1 MRQWIVEFTVDTP
14 AGPKLMVESYYLP
27 TVSDVRNEISKRGGS
42 VLTIRPHERSAF
54 ERWMARSSWWQ
65 VQLLRGIQFRSTV
78 TSPGV
83 ALWRLI
89 QSETNPRR
97 QNILSPAREAL
108 SRGLGVIDAL
118 RALNIFDHG
127 TIAILAASERSNR
140 LIEGI
145 PHAIQSITQKRKNR
159 RAIMGTMAWIGFD
172 MLTIVQGM
180 FWGKDKIIGWFRS
193 NPPTEPDALEK
204 YNVIVG
210 RLEFLWG
217 FLTWLAVGMTAFLVW
232 AIFSFWNNRGKRD
245 WPTARLVRKIP
256 LIGAY
261 LRDLGF
267 ADSTAA
273 AGRMLRG
280 RVPIADVLYQAG
292 EATNLPEVADYWM
305 RAREDLSRG
314 VGLGAALDKDPLTK
328 GERMELAGVTDLDQ
342 VATVMDSISDM
353 RTQSSKTRHS
363 LIVWMAFG
371 LSGVYLVIAFGSA
384 IYALTVMNMSLD
396 SMMGGLMGG
405 EGGGGGGAGGGDE
418 GGGIE

>member
-1 MRQWIVEFTVDTP
+1 MT
-14 AGPKLMVESYYLP
+14 ESYYLP
-27 TVSDVRNEISKRGGS
+27 TVNDVRNEITNRGGY
-42 VLTIRPHERSAF
+42 VLTIRAHERSAI

-83 ALWRLI
+83 ALWKLI
-89 QSETNPRR
+89 QSETNPKR

-118 RALNIFDHG
+118 KALNIFDHG

-145 PHAIQSITQKRKNR
+145 PHAIQSITNKRKNR

-172 MLTIVQGM
+172 IYSIVQGM
-180 FWGKDKIIGWFRS
+180 FFGKDKIIGWFRS
-193 NPPTEPDALEK
+193 NPPKEPTELEH
-204 YNVIVG
+204 YNLVVG
-210 RLEFLWG
+210 RLELLWG
-217 FLTWLAVGMTAFLVW
+217 VLTWSAIGMAAFMGW
-232 AIFSFWNNRGKRD
+232 AIFSFWNNRGKKD
-245 WPTARLVRKIP
+245 WPTARAVRRIP

-273 AGRMLRG
+273 AGRMIRG
-280 RVPIADVLYQAG
+280 RVPISDALLQAS
-292 EATNLPEVADYWM
+292 EATTFPEVASYWLS
-305 RAREDLSRG
+305 AREDLSRG

-328 GERMELAGVTDLDQ
+328 GERMELAGVSDLDQ

-353 RTQSSKTRHS
+353 RQQSSKTKHS
-363 LIVWMAFG
+363 LIVWLAFG
-371 LSGVYLVIAFGSA
+371 LSGIYLVIAFGSA
-384 IYALTVMNMSLD
+384 IYALTVMNMSMD
-396 SMMGGLMGG
+396 SMMGQFMPGGGGG
-405 EGGGGGGAGGGDE
+405 EGGGGE
-418 GGGIE
+418 